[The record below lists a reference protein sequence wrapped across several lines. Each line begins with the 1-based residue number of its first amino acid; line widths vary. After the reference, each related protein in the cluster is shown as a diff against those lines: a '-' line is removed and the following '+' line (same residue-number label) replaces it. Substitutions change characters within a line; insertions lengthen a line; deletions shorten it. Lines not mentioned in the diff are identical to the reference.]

1 MDYTIFRRDLIYR
14 ERKKFDE
21 FIQLN
26 ELTEI
31 IIDNMQNIGV
41 LMIDNFEQ
49 RAMTCL
55 NTAYY
60 ICTLMTLEDKPSWR
74 WPAYREFAFCNE
86 NYHKDKYQAITLSVV
101 DILLKH
107 YNEEWRQKNEI
118 FINRIE
124 EFVKG
129 SKNVY
134 IQLGLS
140 GSEIVTERHD
150 IIYNTLESGIYDD
163 LMIPDGTFSPRD
175 LRDEEIGGKILGYGI
190 EYVIDNIKKLQGK
203 DLQLETIASV
213 RDRIKKSLSE
223 LKKEEGR
230 PFLDNTGLQ
239 DAIYRLKKAI
249 DALTKLEDDV
259 RNSPTDALS
268 APNQKTNQKVNE
280 RRREQELIQ
289 ENRQLRQKVDEL
301 SKQDKENTE
310 IIDSLRNDL
319 VAEKLK
325 RQSSDKKSIKLQ
337 KELAKVKEE
346 LAKILAENDVEST
359 HSIDKKDYKFT
370 NNIRYELYL
379 RLLQNSGCEAGIQ
392 TNQTTIGELWEALTK
407 KSGEKCR
414 QYITNRQYQT
424 TITMKHIP
432 NINKL
437 LKSMGIDIEL

>member
-1 MDYTIFRRDLIYR
+1 MEYSIYQRILIYR

-60 ICTLMTLEDKPSWR
+60 ICTLMMLEDKPSWR
-74 WPAYREFAFCNE
+74 WPAYREFASCNE
-86 NYHKDKYQAITLSVV
+86 YYHKDKYQAITLSIVA
-101 DILLKH
+101 ILLKH
-107 YNEEWRQKNEI
+107 YNEEWRQKNEK

-124 EFVKG
+124 EFVKE

-134 IQLGLS
+134 MQLGLS

-175 LRDEEIGGKILGYGI
+175 LRDEEIDGRILGDGI

-203 DLQLETIASV
+203 DLQLETITSV

-239 DAIYRLKKAI
+239 EAIYRLKKAI
-249 DALTKLEDDV
+249 DSLTKLEDDV
-259 RNSPTDALS
+259 RYSPTDVLS
-268 APNQKTNQKVNE
+268 APNQKTNQIVNE
-280 RRREQELIQ
+280 RRRERELAQ
-289 ENRQLRQKVDEL
+289 ENRQLRQKVDQL
-301 SKQDKENTE
+301 SKQDIENTE

-319 VAEKLK
+319 AAEKLK
-325 RQSSDKKSIKLQ
+325 RQSSDKKSRKLQ
-337 KELAKVKEE
+337 KELTKAKEE
-346 LAKILAENDVEST
+346 LAKILAENDIEST

-379 RLLQNSGCEAGIQ
+379 RLLEKSGCEAGIQ
-392 TNQTTIGELWEALTK
+392 TNQTTIGELWEALTE

-414 QYITNRQYQT
+414 QYITNREYQT

-432 NINKL
+432 DINKL